1 MSSGVAVNDACMSAF
16 QELKMNKKL
25 KFILFKL
32 NDDLTEVVVDKTSNG
47 TYEEFLGLLPKKGC
61 RYAVFDLEFDFGE
74 GPRSKIIFF
83 TWSPDES
90 KIKEKMLYASSKDS
104 IRKKLVGVQTEIQA
118 TDFSEVAKEVVLD
131 KVARQTTN

>member
-1 MSSGVAVNDACMSAF
+1 MSSY
-16 QELKMNKKL
+16 QELKMNKK
-25 KFILFKL
+25 FKYVIYKM
-32 NDDLTEVVVDKTSNG
+32 NDDFTEVVVEKQSTGD
-47 TYEEFLGLLPKKGC
+47 YQEFLAALPKKGC
-61 RYAVFDLEFDFGE
+61 RYAVYDLEFDFGE

-90 KIKEKMLYASSKDS
+90 KIKEKMIYASSKDN

-118 TDFSEVAKEVVLD
+118 TDFSEIAKDVVLD

>member
-1 MSSGVAVNDACMSAF
+1 MASGVAVNDACMSAF
-16 QELKMNKKL
+16 QDLKMSKKF
-25 KFILFKL
+25 KYILYKL
-32 NDDLTEVVVDKTSNG
+32 NDELTEVVVDKASSG
-47 TYEEFLGLLPKKGC
+47 SYEEFLGVLPKKGC

-90 KIKEKMLYASSKDS
+90 KIKEKMIYAASKDG

-118 TDFSEVAKEVVLD
+118 TDFSEIAKDVVLD
-131 KVARQTTN
+131 KVSRQTTN

>member
-1 MSSGVAVNDACMSAF
+1 MSSGVAVNDACLSSY
-16 QELKMNKKL
+16 QDLKMNKKFKYVL
-25 KFILFKL
+25 YKL
-32 NDDLTEVVVDKTSNG
+32 NDELTEVVVDKASNG
-47 TYEEFLGLLPKKGC
+47 SYEEFLAALPKKGC

-90 KIKEKMLYASSKDS
+90 KIKEKMIYAATKDG

-118 TDFSEVAKEVVLD
+118 TDFSEIAKDVVLD
-131 KVARQTTN
+131 KVSRQTTA